1 MSLSFK
7 RKVETKSNYSTK
19 IKIPQYLPS
28 NKCPKVEELVDTT
41 KYKEL
46 MYAINKSNVSESDK
60 QFLKL
65 AASRHLAFNYGKIA
79 DYYANSDAEMQKLM
93 EQSALV
99 ILDVNDAISNG
110 YIKFSKDILKLLD
123 MSDEQ
128 G

>member
-110 YIKFSKDILKLLD
+110 YIKFSKDVLKLLD